1 MSNLR
6 FTIRSEWDEHMVKL
20 VVTKFRNYSGVSR
33 SDSKAYKNQD
43 SVKGI
48 NKDFCDK

>member
-1 MSNLR
+1 MMKLAMIKLR
-6 FTIRSEWDEHMVKL
+6 NK
-20 VVTKFRNYSGVSR
+20 GAVSR
-33 SDSKAYKNQD
+33 SDSKAYIYTNQA